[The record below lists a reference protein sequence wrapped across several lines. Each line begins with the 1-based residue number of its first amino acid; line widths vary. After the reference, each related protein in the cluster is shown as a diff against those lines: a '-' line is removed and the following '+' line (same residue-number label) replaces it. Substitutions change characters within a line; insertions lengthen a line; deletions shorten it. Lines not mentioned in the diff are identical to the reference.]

1 MTARQRATRGL
12 RVAGTVPVIS
22 GGASYVRR
30 AREADV
36 PAIVS
41 IIDTYVERKL
51 LLKRTP
57 EEVLANLDSWRV
69 AELDGAVVGCAALT
83 DFGEGLGEL
92 RSLSVREEAY
102 GRGLGDLLVRQIVRD
117 AQRAGI
123 NRLFVITKIPRYF
136 ARHGFVSLEMDEV
149 PEVLAVDRVPWPR
162 KPGEG
167 HAMELPL

>member
-1 MTARQRATRGL
+1 MTAQRTRGL

-22 GGASYVRR
+22 TGASYVRV
-30 AREADV
+30 AREADIPKMV
-36 PAIVS
+36 K
-41 IIDTYVERKL
+41 IIDTYVERRL

-57 EEVLANLDSWRV
+57 EEILAQLPSWRV
-69 AELDGAVVGCAALT
+69 AELDGEVVGCASLT

-92 RSLSVREEAY
+92 
-102 GRGLGDLLVRQIVRD
+102 LVRAIVRT
-117 AQRAGI
+117 AERKGI
-123 NRLFVITKIPRYF
+123 SRLFVITKIPRYF